1 MNFEI
6 YSLDIFLSTPLYFN
20 TFPAIKNFFQ
30 FYIFLSEID
39 ISVKK
44 VVHLTLVKPA
54 KSSLRLQ
61 IKFQFVREVVENF
74 NFFAFSWTPQ
84 RMMLFKKFS
93 APNFINACAGQS
105 QKEKESKN
113 IHQSI
118 RTAILIPGKARLFI
132 PVKNMYFLF

>member
-20 TFPAIKNFFQ
+20 TFPTIKNFFQ

-74 NFFAFSWTPQ
+74 NFFAFS
-84 RMMLFKKFS
+84 
-93 APNFINACAGQS
+93 
-105 QKEKESKN
+105 
-113 IHQSI
+113 
-118 RTAILIPGKARLFI
+118 
-132 PVKNMYFLF
+132 